1 MKDETSGVS
10 IKSFAGLKSKMNT
23 FITENNHESKKRK
36 SY

>member
-10 IKSFAGLKSKMNT
+10 IKSFVGLKSKMNT